1 MCENTNESQE
11 VFCPSCESMHTVET
25 RKQEETY
32 TIHGKEITV
41 LAERTFCNGCDEM
54 IGTDEQDEKI
64 IADVKE
70 KYFSLEE

>member
-1 MCENTNESQE
+1 MSKNIDELKE
-11 VFCPSCESMHTVET
+11 VFCPNCLYLHTVET

-41 LAERTFCNGCDEM
+41 LAERTFCTGCDEM